1 MVCISHI
8 LVTYQL
14 RDFWVVFTFWLL
26 WITLLWTS
34 VYRFLYGHVLFLL
47 GQGGIADVVTLCWT
61 FGGTARLFSKVAE
74 PFHIPEGYVGSWFS
88 TFLITLAFICLFD
101 YNSPGARS
109 HYILICVSLI
119 ADEAEHLSYLL
130 IGFVCLL
137 WRNVSINFAL
147 SPALLFW
154 WAVLLLL
161 KCRSSLY
168 VLDSSLL
175 SDIRFAKNCL
185 PFCELSFPF
194 LGGILWST
202 SF

>member
-119 ADEAEHLSYLL
+119 ADEAEHLSYLP
-130 IGFVCLL
+130 GVTSGHQRSWAKCLD
-137 WRNVSINFAL
+137 
-147 SPALLFW
+147 
-154 WAVLLLL
+154 VLL
-161 KCRSSLY
+161 K
-168 VLDSSLL
+168 
-175 SDIRFAKNCL
+175 
-185 PFCELSFPF
+185 FPWGQGF
-194 LGGILWST
+194 WKKITRVDWA
-202 SF
+202 